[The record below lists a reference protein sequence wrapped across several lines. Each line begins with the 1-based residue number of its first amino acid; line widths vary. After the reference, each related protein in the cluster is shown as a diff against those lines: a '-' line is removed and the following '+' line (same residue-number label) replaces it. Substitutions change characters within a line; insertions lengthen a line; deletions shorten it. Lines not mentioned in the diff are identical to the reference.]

1 MLRRR
6 CPATPSTSIAVVP
19 ALLVALVGLAGCS
32 SGEPDAPMSS
42 GPVTPAVGSA
52 TPAPTGTTVADKGG
66 VGAHK
71 DLTSPSCTVDAA
83 GVWSFTGSVA
93 NPEKSAQRYTVE
105 LSVVDPNGW
114 SVIGSKD
121 VEVTVP
127 AGKTAPV
134 AAKAFFTEKKADAAK
149 HQCVTRVV
157 RHPA

>member
-1 MLRRR
+1 M
-6 CPATPSTSIAVVP
+6 IG
-19 ALLVALVGLAGCS
+19 LLGGCS
-32 SGEPDAPMSS
+32 ADPAADGGTPPPTAHADAVSPT
-42 GPVTPAVGSA
+42 PTPA
-52 TPAPTGTTVADKGG
+52 GTTVDDAGG

-71 DLTSPSCTVDAA
+71 DLAAPTCTADAK
-83 GVWSFTGSVA
+83 GVWNFSGSVA

-114 SVIGSKD
+114 SVVGSKD

-127 AGKTAPV
+127 AGKTLPV
-134 AAKAFFTEKKADAAK
+134 TAAGFFTEAPAAAAK